1 MEQENAEMLIEQL
14 LEPMDQE
21 NSENIN
27 LDSSRLTEEK
37 VNAMDTS
44 EPEQMPEKMEES
56 DKKDDCS
63 TVCKWEENVVIKS
76 EPEDSIVTK
85 IKVEIETEM
94 EDECQKEIEFEVDI
108 NEIKK
113 EINDSKET
121 LEESKQLV

>member
-1 MEQENAEMLIEQL
+1 
-14 LEPMDQE
+14 MDQE
-21 NSENIN
+21 NSENTN

-37 VNAMDTS
+37 VNTMDTS

-56 DKKDDCS
+56 DKKDGCS